1 MTNLLKRL
9 KKELETGLPFMEG
22 RENGKITCE
31 MKYTITDFGYLRDK
45 KTQQPYVCFISKEN
59 EQKFFFGGSVVT
71 DTFKKIEAILSSEEL
86 AQILNEGLQVVF
98 HEQKSKDNLRT
109 YIVMEL
115 V

>member
-1 MTNLLKRL
+1 MTNLLERL
-9 KKELETGLPFMEG
+9 KKELESGLPFMEG
-22 RENGKITCE
+22 RKNAKIVCE

-45 KTQQPYVCFISKEN
+45 KTQQPYVSFIAKEN
-59 EQKFFFGGSVVT
+59 DKNFFFGGSVVT
-71 DTFKKIEAILSSEEL
+71 DTFKKIEGILTEDEL
-86 AQILNEGLQVVF
+86 AEVLAEGLQVVF